1 MIAILDPDGTVIA
14 GDPLP
19 FDPPRGWSVARD
31 AEAPETAYR
40 VIRTDL
46 AGRSLTV
53 AIQTGS
59 ADRAVASLTKSTAW
73 AAVAALI
80 VALFGGGWI
89 AGRIRTRQTEL
100 QSVLDRIGAGDL
112 SARLPLTARDDDM
125 NDLARGANAAFARLE
140 AAVQAM
146 RHASDDIAHDLRT
159 PLSRLRLLA
168 VDLQEELDQTAPAT
182 ETVARM
188 IDEIDGTGTFTAL
201 LRISQIEA
209 GARRGRLGEMD
220 LRPVVEAVAETY
232 EVVAEESGRR
242 FSTALPVGPVTI
254 RWDHDL
260 LVQSLVNLIENA
272 IRHTPAGSMVRCLVA
287 DDPKPSL
294 IVEDD
299 GPGIPGAE
307 RDRVLRRLYRLK
319 SSRTTPGSGLGLAL
333 VKAVSDLHGTEL
345 VLADA
350 GPGLRVAMRFRGD
363 AGANACA

>member
-1 MIAILDPDGTVIA
+1 M
-14 GDPLP
+14 
-19 FDPPRGWSVARD
+19 
-31 AEAPETAYR
+31 
-40 VIRTDL
+40 
-46 AGRSLTV
+46 

-59 ADRAVASLTKSTAW
+59 VDRAVASLTKSTAW

-112 SARLPLTARDDDM
+112 SARLSLTTRDNGM
-125 NDLARGANAAFARLE
+125 NDPARGANAAFARLE
-140 AAVQAM
+140 DAVRAM
-146 RHASDDIAHDLRT
+146 RHASDDIAQDLRT

-168 VDLQEELDQTAPAT
+168 VDLHEELDQTAPAT

-188 IDEIDGTGTFTAL
+188 IDEIDGITGTFTAPL
-201 LRISQIEA
+201 QISQIEA

-260 LVQSLVNLIENA
+260 LVRSLVNLIENA

-287 DDPKPSL
+287 DDPKPSR

-333 VKAVSDLHGTEL
+333 VKAVSELHGAEL

-350 GPGLRVAMRFRGD
+350 GPGLRVAMRFRRDG
-363 AGANACA
+363 GANACA